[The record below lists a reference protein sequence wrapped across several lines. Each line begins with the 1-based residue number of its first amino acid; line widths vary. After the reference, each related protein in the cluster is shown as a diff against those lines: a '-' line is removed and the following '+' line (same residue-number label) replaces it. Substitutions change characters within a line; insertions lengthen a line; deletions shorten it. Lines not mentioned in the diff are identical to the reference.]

1 MNQSKFLQY
10 AVWGTL
16 LLAIGGIGILYF
28 VEEKQKRSNRV
39 PPLPIVK
46 SIDRFSLTNHLG
58 AWVTLDS
65 LKGNP
70 WVANVFFSRCP
81 TICVQMTQRMKELQ
95 EAAKKHKALRLVSI
109 TTDPEYDR
117 PEILTKYAHRFGAD
131 DSKWVFLTGE
141 KSEIARVLA
150 KELLLIAK
158 ENPADKRQLELDLYT
173 HSSLIVL
180 VDADSRIRSF
190 YESLSTNSPI
200 PNILE
205 DLSKLE
211 AEANSF

>member
-16 LLAIGGIGILYF
+16 LLAIGGIGVLYF
-28 VEEKQKRSNRV
+28 VAEKQKRSNRV
-39 PPLPIVK
+39 PPLPIIR
-46 SIDRFSLTNHLG
+46 SIDRFSLTNQLG
-58 AWVTLDS
+58 EWVTLDS
-65 LKGNP
+65 LKGSP

-81 TICVQMTQRMKELQ
+81 TICMQITRRMKELQ
-95 EAAKKHKALRLVSI
+95 EAGREHPGLKLVSI

-117 PEILTKYAHRFGAD
+117 PEILKKYAHRFGAD

-150 KELLLIAK
+150 KELLISAK
-158 ENPADKRQLELDLYT
+158 ENPEDMRQSELDLYI
-173 HSSLIVL
+173 HGSLIVL
-180 VDADSRIRSF
+180 VDAESRIRSF
-190 YESLSTNSPI
+190 YESLSTNPPI
-200 PNILE
+200 PEILA

-211 AEANSF
+211 AETNSF

>member
-39 PPLPIVK
+39 PSLPIIR
-46 SIDRFSLTNHLG
+46 SIDRFSLTNQLG
-58 AWVTLDS
+58 EWVTLDS
-65 LKGNP
+65 LKGRP

-81 TICVQMTQRMKELQ
+81 TICLQVTRRMKELQ
-95 EAAKKHKALRLVSI
+95 EAGKERPALKLVSI

-117 PEILTKYAHRFGAD
+117 PEILKKYAHRFGAD
-131 DSKWVFLTGE
+131 DSQWVFLTGE
-141 KSEIARVLA
+141 KSEIDRFLA
-150 KELLLIAK
+150 KELLLSAR
-158 ENPADKRQLELDLYT
+158 ENPEDKRQSELDLYT
-173 HSSLIVL
+173 HGSLMVL
-180 VDADSRIRSF
+180 VDAQSRIRSF

-200 PNILE
+200 PEILA

-211 AEANSF
+211 AEADSF

>member
-1 MNQSKFLQY
+1 M
-10 AVWGTL
+10 L
-16 LLAIGGIGILYF
+16 LLTIGGIGVLYF

-46 SIDRFSLTNHLG
+46 SIDQFSLTNHLG
-58 AWVTLDS
+58 ERVTLDS
-65 LKGNP
+65 LKGDP

-81 TICVQMTQRMKELQ
+81 TICMQITQRMKELQ
-95 EAAKKHKALRLVSI
+95 EEVGKKHKALRLVSI

-117 PEILTKYAHRFGAD
+117 PEILAKYARRFGAD

-141 KSEIARVLA
+141 KTEIARVLT

-158 ENPADKRQLELDLYT
+158 ENPEHKRQFELDLYT
-173 HSSLIVL
+173 HGSLMVL
-180 VDADSRIRSF
+180 VDAESRIRSF

-200 PNILE
+200 PKILA
-205 DLSKLE
+205 DLSKLG
-211 AEANSF
+211 SGG